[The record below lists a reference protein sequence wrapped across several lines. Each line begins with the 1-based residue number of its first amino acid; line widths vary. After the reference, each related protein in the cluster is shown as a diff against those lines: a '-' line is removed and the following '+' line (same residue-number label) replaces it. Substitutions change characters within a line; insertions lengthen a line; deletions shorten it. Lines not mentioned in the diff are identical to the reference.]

1 MVGYFEKPPQR
12 LVRHPKGRILDLMAK
27 VWKVITSTKRMGGGG
42 PPLKEY
48 FLVAIAERN
57 AALAALRDRRPDV
70 AESELS
76 IVGEASP
83 DYVEWLDV
91 KDGDILCV
99 LAVS

>member
-1 MVGYFEKPPQR
+1 
-12 LVRHPKGRILDLMAK
+12 MAK
-27 VWKVITSTKRMGGGG
+27 VWKVISSTKRMGGWG

-48 FLVAIAERN
+48 FLVAIGDQN
-57 AALAALRDRRPDV
+57 TALKSLRQRRPDV
-70 AESELS
+70 AESELT